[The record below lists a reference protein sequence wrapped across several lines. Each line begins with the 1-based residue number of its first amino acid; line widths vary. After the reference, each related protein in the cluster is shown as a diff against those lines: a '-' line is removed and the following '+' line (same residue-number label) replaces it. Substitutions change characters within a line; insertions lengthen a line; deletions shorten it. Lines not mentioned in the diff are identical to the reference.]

1 MCNKIK
7 EQTSE
12 IETLN
17 LKLSTAVNDVEKL
30 DLKLEKAESE
40 ITYLNEV
47 IKLGEKTAEENRIC
61 WESEFEDLQQ

>member
-1 MCNKIK
+1 
-7 EQTSE
+7 
-12 IETLN
+12 
-17 LKLSTAVNDVEKL
+17 VEKL